1 MNSHATAVF
10 LADALAD
17 KKGEDIK
24 ILDVRKVLSY
34 ADFFVVCTGR
44 SDRLVKALADNVER
58 KARTE
63 LKLHP
68 VGVEGV
74 ERGLWALLDF
84 GDVIVHVFREHE
96 RGFYDLEGLWEDA
109 PRLDYEPPA
118 PQAATAS

>member
-1 MNSHATAVF
+1 MNAHATAIF

-24 ILDVRKVLSY
+24 VLDVRTLINY

-44 SDRLVKALADNVER
+44 SDRLVKALAENAER

-63 LKLHP
+63 LRLHP

-96 RGFYDLEGLWEDA
+96 RAFYDLEGLWEDA
-109 PRLDYEPPA
+109 PRVEYEP
-118 PQAATAS
+118 PQAATGT